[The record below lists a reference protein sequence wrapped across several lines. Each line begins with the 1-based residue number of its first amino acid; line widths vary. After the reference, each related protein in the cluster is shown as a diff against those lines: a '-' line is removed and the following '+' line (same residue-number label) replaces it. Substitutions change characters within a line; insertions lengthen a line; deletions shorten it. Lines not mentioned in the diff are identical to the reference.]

1 MKNWVVFAGP
11 LALVLGAFAPHAY
24 AAKEGAKEATGT
36 KVALIRMQ
44 DAIKDTKDGKKA
56 EATLKKEIEDRQ
68 KKLQAEGEKIQKAME
83 DLRKQGMVMD
93 EKSRAEKEAAIQKQV
108 MAFEESK
115 MRNQQEFQ
123 HRDQEISEPIIK
135 KLRTIV
141 AQISKEKG
149 YTLVID
155 TGSVIYADAQ
165 DDITDEVIKRYD
177 ARK

>member
-1 MKNWVVFAGP
+1 MRISVLLTSLML
-11 LALVLGAFAPHAY
+11 LAPAFAN
-24 AAKEGAKEATGT
+24 AAKEEAASAT

-44 DAIKDTKDGKKA
+44 EAIKDTKDGKKA
-56 EATLKKEIEDRQ
+56 EETLKKEIEDRQ
-68 KKLQAEGEKIQKAME
+68 KKLQAEGEKIQKQME

-93 EKSRAEKEAAIQKQV
+93 EKSRGEKEAAIQKQV

-123 HRDQEISEPIIK
+123 KRDQEISEPIIK
-135 KLRTIV
+135 KLRSIV
-141 AQISKEKG
+141 AAVSKEKG

-155 TGSVIYADAQ
+155 TGSVIYANDQ

-177 ARK
+177 AKK

>member
-1 MKNWVVFAGP
+1 MKTSLVPFA
-11 LALVLGAFAPHAY
+11 LLGFTSPAFAAKD
-24 AAKEGAKEATGT
+24 AAKDTATAGT
-36 KVALIRMQ
+36 HVALIRMQ
-44 DAIKDTKDGKKA
+44 EAIKETKDGKKA
-56 EATLKKEIEDRQ
+56 EETLKKEIEDRQ

-93 EKSRAEKEAAIQKQV
+93 EKSRAEKESTIQRQV
-108 MAFEESK
+108 QGFEESK

-123 HRDQEISEPIIK
+123 KRDQEISEPIIK

-141 AQISKEKG
+141 GQIAKEKN

-177 ARK
+177 AKK